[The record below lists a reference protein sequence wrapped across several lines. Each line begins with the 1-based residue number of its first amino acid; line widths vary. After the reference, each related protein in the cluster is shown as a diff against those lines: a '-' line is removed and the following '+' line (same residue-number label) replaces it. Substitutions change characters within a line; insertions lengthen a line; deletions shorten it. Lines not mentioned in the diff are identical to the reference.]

1 MRFYVALVIF
11 AVGLGLYAAAAL
23 LFDRRRQVLH
33 RQAVRRARAAGGGRV
48 GAATGPVVSP
58 GPLYLTIAGCLLLG
72 TVLMVG
78 SCAGVIVW

>member
-11 AVGLGLYAAAAL
+11 AVGVGLWAAAAL

-33 RQAVRRARAAGGGRV
+33 RQAIRRARAAGGGQVVTAEPGVSRV
-48 GAATGPVVSP
+48 
-58 GPLYLTIAGCLLLG
+58 PLYLTITGCLVLG
-72 TVLMVG
+72 AVLMLG